1 MAKWVFWAD
10 EIAETIKNRK
20 KFHLIDKPLP
30 KIKNWAV
37 KSSSSLSGVLHIG
50 RLSDII
56 RSEAQARALEE
67 NGFKAEF
74 IYVTE
79 DMDPLR
85 KIPKGVPA
93 SYEQYI
99 GFPVSDIPDPQGC
112 HKSYAEH
119 FTEEFLKVFK
129 KFLIIEPK
137 VYSMRKEY
145 KKGNFTESA
154 IQLVKNSEKV
164 KEIIERIQGSS
175 VKENWSVW
183 KPICEKC
190 GNLQTTTI
198 TKVDETKIHYKC
210 QDYAFEK
217 FTAKGCGY
225 EGTAD
230 LKKANG
236 KLIWKSEWAAQWKR
250 WNVCSEG
257 AGKEYESKNSAFWV
271 NAEIAERV
279 LDFPYPEPIFYEHLI
294 IGGVKMS
301 ASLGNVIY
309 PRDWLKVS
317 RPETLKYLYMK
328 RLMKTRSF
336 EWRDIPLLEL
346 ELDRA
351 IKEAQSKKPADPI
364 EHLKNSKYEQFV
376 QVKGRKLAALKADY
390 ALCAFLN
397 NIYTEQQVI
406 EKLKEMGQIET
417 GSKEETEALKE
428 RISLSREWQNKFA
441 PEESKISFSEKMPEK
456 EISTPIKEVFAETI
470 KLLKKTSNAEE
481 IQQGI
486 YEIGKQKGI
495 PAPELFMEFY
505 QAIIAKDRGPK
516 LGQLIIALG
525 KEKIITRLEEITGQK
540 K

>member
-30 KIKNWAV
+30 KIKNWTV

-67 NGFKAEF
+67 NGFKTEF

-129 KFLIIEPK
+129 KFLVLEPK
-137 VYSMRKEY
+137 VYSMREEY

-154 IQLVKNSEKV
+154 IQLVKNSEKI
-164 KEIIERIQGSS
+164 KEIIERVQCST
-175 VKENWSVW
+175 VKKNWSVW

-198 TKVDETKIHYKC
+198 TKTEETKIHYKC

-217 FTAKGCGY
+217 STAKGCGY
-225 EGTAD
+225 EGTAN

-271 NAEIAERV
+271 NAEIAERA

-294 IGGVKMS
+294 ICGVKMS

-336 EWRDIPLLEL
+336 EWRDVPMLEL

-351 IKEAQSKKPADPI
+351 VKEAQTKNPVDEI
-364 EHLKNSKYEQFV
+364 EHLKNLKYEHFS
-376 QVKGRKLAALKADY
+376 QVKGRKLTALKADY
-390 ALCAFLN
+390 SICAFLN
-397 NIYTEQQVI
+397 NIFTEEGVM
-406 EKLKEMGQIET
+406 EKLKEMSQIET
-417 GSKEETEALKE
+417 GSKEEIEALKE
-428 RISLSREWQNKFA
+428 RIALSREWQNKFA
-441 PEESKISFSEKMPEK
+441 PEESKISFSEKIPEK
-456 EISTPIKEVFAETI
+456 ELPTTIKGAFAETA
-470 KLLKKTSNAEE
+470 KLLEKKGNAEE

-495 PAPELFMEFY
+495 AAPELFKEFY

-525 KEKIITRLEEITGQK
+525 KEKVKKRLEEISQS
-540 K
+540 